1 MSSTTVETL
10 SLRIKPGINL
20 VEQPRSRRTSE
31 AAFHEPGIDFF
42 RQQRVNT
49 QSDANIIAT
58 PQKVE
63 DDTAQRAPRPQQEAL
78 LLHGPGQRYRL
89 ERSQDIPELK
99 SDQEILIKVCTGN
112 VKTNIFRVI
121 G

>member
-31 AAFHEPGIDFF
+31 AAFHEPGIDLF

-63 DDTAQRAPRPQQEAL
+63 ADTAQRAPRPQQEAL

-99 SDQEILIKVCTGN
+99 SNQEILIKVCTGN